1 MATPSL
7 FDHSGNRLYLIDSE
21 RRQFEAA
28 ARRAE
33 GMTATFCLTILYTG
47 CRISE
52 ALNLKLRNIDYEAKG
67 IVFETLKQRVKVE
80 SKAEKKF
87 RFVPVPD
94 EFLDMLNMVHD
105 IRKRVQTKEKE
116 NPIFTSHWQNKP
128 KRWCR
133 ATGYIKVMEVM
144 EAAGLEGI
152 HATPKGLRHGFAV
165 ACVEKKISLNMIQKW
180 LGHSS
185 ITTTSIYANAIG
197 EEERGI
203 AARLWSNA

>member
-1 MATPSL
+1 MAIPSL

-21 RRQFEAA
+21 RRQFETAA
-28 ARRAE
+28 KRAE

-52 ALNLKLRNIDYEAKG
+52 ALNLKLRHIDYEAKG
-67 IVFETLKQRVKVE
+67 IVFETLKQRNKPDG
-80 SKAEKKF
+80 KPAKKF
-87 RFVPVPD
+87 RLVPVPD

-116 NPIFTSHWQNKP
+116 NPIFTSYWLDKP

-144 EAAGLEGI
+144 EAAELAGI

-165 ACVEKKISLNMIQKW
+165 ACVERKISLNMIQKW

-185 ITTTSIYANAIG
+185 IITTAVYANAIG